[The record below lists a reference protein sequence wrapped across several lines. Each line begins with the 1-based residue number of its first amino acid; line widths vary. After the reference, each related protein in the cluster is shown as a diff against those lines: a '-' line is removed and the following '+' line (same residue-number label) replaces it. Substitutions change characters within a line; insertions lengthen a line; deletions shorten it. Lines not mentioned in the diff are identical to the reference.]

1 MKNKK
6 LLEKELQ
13 PLKEYQEKI
22 NIIIVSLGKLDL
34 QINSLENTKKDLI
47 KQIEEKG
54 LKPLSMNATIQDM
67 KTYLGALNVEATL
80 KKVVK

>member
-6 LLEKELQ
+6 LSEKELQ

-34 QINSLENTKKDLI
+34 QINSLENTKKNLI
-47 KQIEEKG
+47 KEYQELET
-54 LKPLSMNATIQDM
+54 SQQ
-67 KTYLGALNVEATL
+67 KTALELQGKYGEGNIDLESGEFTPIV
-80 KKVVK
+80 

>member
-6 LLEKELQ
+6 LSEKELQ

-34 QINSLENTKKDLI
+34 QINSFENTKKNLI
-47 KQIEEKG
+47 KEYQELEI
-54 LKPLSMNATIQDM
+54 SQQ
-67 KTYLGALNVEATL
+67 KTALELQNKYGEGNIDLESGEFTPIA
-80 KKVVK
+80 

>member
-6 LLEKELQ
+6 LSEKELQ

-34 QINSLENTKKDLI
+34 QINSLENTKKNLI
-47 KQIEEKG
+47 KEYQELEISQQKTALE
-54 LKPLSMNATIQDM
+54 LQD
-67 KTYLGALNVEATL
+67 KYGEGNIDLESGEFTPIA
-80 KKVVK
+80 

>member
-6 LLEKELQ
+6 LSEKELQ

-47 KQIEEKG
+47 KEYQELEI
-54 LKPLSMNATIQDM
+54 SQQ
-67 KTYLGALNVEATL
+67 KTALELQNKYGEGNIDLESGEFTPIV
-80 KKVVK
+80 

>member
-6 LLEKELQ
+6 LSTKELQ

-34 QINSLENTKKDLI
+34 QINSLENTKKNLI
-47 KQIEEKG
+47 KEYQELETSQQKTALELQDKYGEGNIDLESGEFT
-54 LKPLSMNATIQDM
+54 TI
-67 KTYLGALNVEATL
+67 V
-80 KKVVK
+80 

>member
-6 LLEKELQ
+6 LSEKELQ

-34 QINSLENTKKDLI
+34 QINSLENTKKNLI
-47 KQIEEKG
+47 KEYQELETSQQKTA
-54 LKPLSMNATIQDM
+54 LELQD
-67 KTYLGALNVEATL
+67 KYGEGNIDLENGEFTPIA
-80 KKVVK
+80 

>member
-6 LLEKELQ
+6 LSTKELQ

-34 QINSLENTKKDLI
+34 QINSLENTKKNLI
-47 KQIEEKG
+47 KEYQELETSQQKTA
-54 LKPLSMNATIQDM
+54 LELQD
-67 KTYLGALNVEATL
+67 KYGEGNIDLESGEFTPIV
-80 KKVVK
+80 

>member
-6 LLEKELQ
+6 LSTKELQ

-47 KQIEEKG
+47 KEYQG
-54 LKPLSMNATIQDM
+54 LEISQQ
-67 KTYLGALNVEATL
+67 KTALELQNKYGEGNIDLESGEFTPIA
-80 KKVVK
+80 

>member
-6 LLEKELQ
+6 LSEKELQ

-34 QINSLENTKKDLI
+34 QINSLENTKKNLI
-47 KQIEEKG
+47 KEYQELETSQQKTA
-54 LKPLSMNATIQDM
+54 LELQD
-67 KTYLGALNVEATL
+67 KYGEGNIDLESGEFTPIA
-80 KKVVK
+80 

>member
-6 LLEKELQ
+6 LSEKELQ

-47 KQIEEKG
+47 KEYQELEI
-54 LKPLSMNATIQDM
+54 LQQ
-67 KTYLGALNVEATL
+67 KTALELQNKYGEGNIDLESGEFTPIA
-80 KKVVK
+80 

>member
-6 LLEKELQ
+6 LSTKELQ

-34 QINSLENTKKDLI
+34 QINSLENTKKNLI
-47 KQIEEKG
+47 KEYQELEISQQKTALE
-54 LKPLSMNATIQDM
+54 LQD
-67 KTYLGALNVEATL
+67 KYGEGNIDLESGEFTPIA
-80 KKVVK
+80 

>member
-6 LLEKELQ
+6 LSEKELQ

-47 KQIEEKG
+47 KEYQELEI
-54 LKPLSMNATIQDM
+54 SQQ
-67 KTYLGALNVEATL
+67 KTALELQNKYGEGNIDLESGEFTPIA
-80 KKVVK
+80 

>member
-22 NIIIVSLGKLDL
+22 NIIIVSLGRLDL
-34 QINSLENTKKDLI
+34 QINSLENTKKNLI
-47 KQIEEKG
+47 KEYQELEI
-54 LKPLSMNATIQDM
+54 SQQ
-67 KTYLGALNVEATL
+67 KTALELQNKYGEGNIDLESGEFTPIA
-80 KKVVK
+80 